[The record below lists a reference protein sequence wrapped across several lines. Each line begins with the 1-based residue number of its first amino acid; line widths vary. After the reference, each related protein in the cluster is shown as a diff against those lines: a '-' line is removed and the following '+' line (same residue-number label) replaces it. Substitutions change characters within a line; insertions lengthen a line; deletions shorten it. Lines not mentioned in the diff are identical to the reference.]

1 MKLSTILRQAKSGEL
16 SNIAA
21 RNNDE
26 LIVDYINLGL
36 IALYSRFL
44 LKVEEALIEL
54 QDGKTLYHLD
64 GTDGALV
71 TVNGDPLT
79 DDSVVTILD
88 AYDEGGRV
96 PLNEIDDERS
106 IFTPTYNSIQIP
118 VTGDGAFVSAIYQAH
133 PEEIVF
139 EDAGEGVATEKIVQL
154 PKQLLEPLLHYI
166 GYRAHGSMD
175 SSVQADAQTHYQKF
189 LFSCNEAVK
198 LGLVEVD
205 NLSTR
210 PVTRGGWV

>member
-44 LKVEEALIEL
+44 LKVDEALIAL
-54 QDGKTLYHLD
+54 QSDKTLYHLD
-64 GTDGALV
+64 GSDGNIV
-71 TVNGDPLT
+71 TVNGAPIE
-79 DDSVVTILD
+79 DDSVVTIID

-96 PLNEIDDERS
+96 PLNELEDERS
-106 IFTPTYNSIQIP
+106 IYTPTYNSVQIP
-118 VTGDGAFVSAIYQAH
+118 ITGDGAMVSILYQAH

-139 EDAGEGVATEKIVQL
+139 VDAGEGVATETTVQL

-175 SSVQADAQTHYQKF
+175 SSVQADAQTHYQNF

-205 NLSTR
+205 NLGSR
-210 PVTRGGWV
+210 PINKGGWV